1 MNAPPPFPAGQND
14 VQRRNDNEH
23 LHLLSVFHFIGAGL
37 SVLAMGF
44 LVLHYT
50 IMNYV
55 FSNPDMWKGQKNPPP
70 PELFHFLIWFY
81 VAAWVFL
88 LVFVVLNILSGF
100 YLRQRR
106 NRMFS
111 LVVGGLNCIHVP
123 LGTALGVF
131 TIMVLSRESVRD
143 LYRS

>member
-1 MNAPPPFPAGQND
+1 
-14 VQRRNDNEH
+14 
-23 LHLLSVFHFIGAGL
+23 
-37 SVLAMGF
+37 MGF